1 MTYQPRRAPRHQH
14 IDVRGLKY
22 RLTWWGAPSDS
33 PIVLLHGLQDCGDTW
48 QFLVDCLPDTWSLV
62 APDWRGFG
70 GSDWA
75 PGGYWF
81 PDYLADLECLLDILT
96 PHTPTRV
103 IGHSMGANIAAL
115 YGGVRPQRL
124 KWFVNLEGVGLRRTQ
139 PADAPARYAQWLDE
153 LTQPL
158 NEGRYT
164 SVQQLARVL
173 MSRNPRLT
181 ADRASFVARAWT
193 RDIDPERHGTQDP
206 ERRGTQDPAPR
217 TESKLDT
224 TNPGPSAVDLTPPS
238 PTSDPHARGV
248 RLAFDP
254 RHRFV
259 NPVLYRLEEAEACWS
274 RVEAPMLLLAGGN
287 SGHLERRLKDF
298 NDDRVHTLFRDA
310 KIVTLPGLGHMMHHE
325 DPQAVATQIIDFART
340 RP

>member
-1 MTYQPRRAPRHQH
+1 MASIHPGVQSVAARSSNESGANGRCLLNPTSDALMTYQPLRPPRHQH

-22 RLTWWGAPSDS
+22 RLTWWGNPSDS

-48 QFLVDCLPDTWSLV
+48 QFLVDCLPDDWSLV

-81 PDYLADLECLLDILT
+81 PDYLADLEFLLDTLT
-96 PHTPTRV
+96 ANTPARV
-103 IGHSMGANIAAL
+103 IAHSMGANIAAL

-124 KWFVNLEGVGLRRTQ
+124 KWFVNLEGIGLRRTQ
-139 PADAPARYAQWLDE
+139 PADAAERYAQWLDE
-153 LTQPL
+153 LKQPF

-164 SVQQLARVL
+164 SVRQLADVL
-173 MSRNPRLT
+173 MKRNPRLR
-181 ADRASFVARAWT
+181 ADRADFVARAWT
-193 RDIDPERHGTQDP
+193 RDIDP
-206 ERRGTQDPAPR
+206 
-217 TESKLDT
+217 
-224 TNPGPSAVDLTPPS
+224 LTPTT
-238 PTSDPHARGV
+238 TSNTHKRGV

-298 NDDRVHTLFRDA
+298 SDDRVHALFRGA

-325 DPQAVATQIIDFART
+325 DPQAVAAQVIDFARAH
-340 RP
+340 P